1 VDKSQSEVPAMSKLY
16 VQMGDKIKGPYTL
29 AELRTL
35 RDRGQLASF
44 HRISFDKKSWKS
56 VSLLDNFE
64 EKKRTPLEAEPE
76 PLPVQSKQANNPRDS
91 IPLAAE
97 VNDVPRWHF
106 VDRNG
111 QEEGPVPLAVISSL
125 CDRKIIGPETLV
137 WASTLEGWTPLQETE
152 LRRYLARTTSPR
164 SPSRDESPSAKSLG
178 DILASPG
185 RRAAA
190 FSLDFVFNM
199 FVLLAGILLAFI
211 VMLLFFG
218 SVNTDGITDEEVTL
232 LSGAGGM
239 LSICCVVFS
248 FFAFQIF
255 QIILLCSTGQTL
267 GKRLIGI
274 RIVTLRSG
282 QIPSFGA
289 VYLLRSFLPG
299 MVYSLPIIGFVSL
312 LVDVLFIFRED
323 HRCVHDYLAG
333 TKVVVTEKN

>member
-1 VDKSQSEVPAMSKLY
+1 MAISKFY
-16 VQMGDKIKGPYTL
+16 VQMGDKVKGPYTL

-44 HRISFDKKSWKS
+44 HRISLDKKSWKS
-56 VSLLDNFE
+56 VSLLDKTE
-64 EKKRTPLEAEPE
+64 EKKRTPIEAEPE
-76 PLPVQSKQANNPRDS
+76 PHPLQSNPATNTQDT
-91 IPLAAE
+91 IPLAKE
-97 VNDVPRWHF
+97 INDVPRWHF

-125 CDRKIIGPETLV
+125 CDRKLIGPETLV
-137 WASTLEGWTPLQETE
+137 WASTLENWTPLQETE
-152 LRRYLARTTSPR
+152 LRRYLSLSTSPR
-164 SPSRDESPSAKSLG
+164 SPSRDDSPARESLA
-178 DILASPG
+178 DIVASPG

-199 FVLLAGILLAFI
+199 FAILAGVLVAFI
-211 VMLLFFG
+211 AMILFFG
-218 SVNTDGITDEEVTL
+218 SVNTDEITDDEASL

-239 LSICCVVFS
+239 LSICCVLFS
-248 FFAFQIF
+248 FLAFQIF
-255 QIILLCSTGQTL
+255 QLILLCFTGQTL

-274 RIVTLRSG
+274 RIVTFRSG

-299 MVYSLPIIGFVSL
+299 MVYSLPIIGFVCL

-323 HRCVHDYLAG
+323 HRCVHDHLAG
-333 TKVVVTEKN
+333 TKVVVTTTH